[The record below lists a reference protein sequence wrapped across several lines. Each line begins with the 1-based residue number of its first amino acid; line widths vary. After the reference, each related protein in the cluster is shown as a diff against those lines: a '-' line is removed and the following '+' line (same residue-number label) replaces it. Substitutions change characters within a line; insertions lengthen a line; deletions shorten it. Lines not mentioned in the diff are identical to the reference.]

1 MKSWPPWKENR
12 LASTRHSSCSKRALS
27 CCVPPRPSSTRR
39 RRKSRCFSRSPTEA
53 SSYGR
58 RISRE
63 VSSRFDVDRERIER
77 RLDEICESC
86 LSDLPTGVADSIRY
100 ALKSPGK
107 RVRPLLLLF
116 AYRAAG
122 GREDASL
129 LACAP
134 EVIHSYS
141 LVHDDLPC
149 MDDDDMRRGRPTVH
163 KVYGS
168 RTAIL
173 AGVAMIPVAALVIRD
188 AARAMRLSPEVS
200 RRILQALLE
209 AGGVSGMI
217 GGQAR
222 DLAGEGRSLSLE
234 EREEIHRAKTGAL
247 IVASLGMGALA
258 GGASAGKIAALER
271 YGRAIGLAF
280 QIMDDVLDVT
290 STTTALGKTT
300 GRDAMLRKSTYPA
313 LLGVE
318 GARQRAQA

>member
-1 MKSWPPWKENR
+1 MP
-12 LASTRHSSCSKRALS
+12 AL
-27 CCVPPRPSSTRR
+27 
-39 RRKSRCFSRSPTEA
+39 FDTE
-53 SSYGR
+53 
-58 RISRE
+58 RE
-63 VSSRFDVDRERIER
+63 SVEQ
-77 RLDEICESC
+77 RLDEICVTY
-86 LSDLPTGVADSIRY
+86 LSDLPAGIGDAIRY
-100 ALKSPGK
+100 GLKSPGK
-107 RVRPLLLLF
+107 RIRPLLLLH
-116 AYRAAG
+116 AYRAVG
-122 GREDASL
+122 GGADATL
-129 LACAP
+129 LACGP
-134 EVIHSYS
+134 EIIHSYS

-271 YGRAIGLAF
+271 FGRAIGLAF

-300 GRDAMLRKSTYPA
+300 GRDATLRKSTYPA

-318 GARQRAQA
+318 GARARALALIDDGLRALAEQKLLTQELSQVANFMVTRTS